1 MMPPLPRET
10 IWRPT
15 HATVRPTRAH
25 GPACQRKWL
34 RCYASSKKHGRRAC
48 PLFALG
54 LHALRKIFIAAN
66 PAQII
71 VFLGQLL
78 SLRRAFTRSPGD
90 VLDLPEV
97 DVVPVRH

>member
-1 MMPPLPRET
+1 MIANNRRVHIDLD
-10 IWRPT
+10 
-15 HATVRPTRAH
+15 VRGNGCSVMLHPKNMAVRALCSLSAFTRSA
-25 GPACQRKWL
+25 
-34 RCYASSKKHGRRAC
+34 
-48 PLFALG
+48 
-54 LHALRKIFIAAN
+54 KIFIAAN

-97 DVVPVRH
+97 DVVPVRHVSGAARILR